1 MSNQKSN
8 QPGDAAHK
16 HVSFTPANEAN
27 GRAADTTDSRSQ
39 SADSIPAAKTS
50 SSSSSSASSPATTS
64 RQSAAP
70 EASKITS
77 TIEGLPEAAKSW
89 INQQQWLQ
97 NVDVNQ
103 LSQQAKDL
111 STKARDFGAKA
122 VEQVNQLSTRQ
133 KVLGGAVLV
142 TGLSWLALRSKSSAK
157 GQPYR
162 GSAGNFQDSDDD
174 TWQRSSESVYRGATT
189 RNNAGTSQ
197 QQDTDSA
204 Y

>member
-1 MSNQKSN
+1 MSNHKSN
-8 QPGDAAHK
+8 QPGEAAHK

-27 GRAADTTDSRSQ
+27 SRPADTTDSRSQ
-39 SADSIPAAKTS
+39 SADSIPVAKTS
-50 SSSSSSASSPATTS
+50 SSSSSSPANTS
-64 RQSAAP
+64 HQPAAQ
-70 EASKITS
+70 EASKVAS
-77 TIEGLPEAAKSW
+77 TIDGLPEAAKSW

-97 NVDVNQ
+97 SVDVNQ
-103 LSQQAKDL
+103 LSRQAKDL
-111 STKARDFGAKA
+111 GTKAKEFGAKA
-122 VEQVNQLSTRQ
+122 VEQVNRLTPRQ
-133 KVLGGAVLV
+133 KVMGGALLV

-157 GQPYR
+157 GQPYG

-197 QQDTDSA
+197 QKSTDSA

>member
-1 MSNQKSN
+1 MSNHKSN
-8 QPGDAAHK
+8 QPGEAAHK

-27 GRAADTTDSRSQ
+27 SRPADTTDSRSQ
-39 SADSIPAAKTS
+39 SADGTPAAKTS
-50 SSSSSSASSPATTS
+50 SSSSSSASTS
-64 RQSAAP
+64 RQPAAQ
-70 EASKITS
+70 EASGVVG

-97 NVDVNQ
+97 SVDVNQ

-111 STKARDFGAKA
+111 GTKAKEFGTKA
-122 VEQVNQLSTRQ
+122 VEQVNRLTPRQ
-133 KVLGGAVLV
+133 KVMGGALLV

-157 GQPYR
+157 GQPYG

-174 TWQRSSESVYRGATT
+174 TWQRNSESVYRGATT

-197 QQDTDSA
+197 QQDTDST

>member
-8 QPGDAAHK
+8 QPGEAAHK
-16 HVSFTPANEAN
+16 HVSFTPASEAN
-27 GRAADTTDSRSQ
+27 SRAADTTDSRSQ
-39 SADSIPAAKTS
+39 SADSDPAAKTS
-50 SSSSSSASSPATTS
+50 SSSSSSSSTTGRQPAA
-64 RQSAAP
+64 Q
-70 EASKITS
+70 EASGVVS

-103 LSQQAKDL
+103 LSKQAKDL
-111 STKARDFGAKA
+111 STKAKEFGTKA
-122 VEQVNQLSTRQ
+122 VEQVNRLSTRQ

-189 RNNAGTSQ
+189 RNNAGISQ